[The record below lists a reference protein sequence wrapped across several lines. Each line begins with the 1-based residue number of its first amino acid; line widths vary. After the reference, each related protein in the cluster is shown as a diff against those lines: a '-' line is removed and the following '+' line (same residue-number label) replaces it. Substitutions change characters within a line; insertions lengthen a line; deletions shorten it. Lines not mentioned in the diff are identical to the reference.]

1 MNSHFLQV
9 RVVLLELQT
18 LRGVLFVLSGDVTAH
33 AGNSTILLLGAL
45 EDNLHSSV
53 FILLCHV
60 SLILSVFGSL
70 FPLSYRH
77 GKEHQQSTLR
87 PSKAVAKVL
96 LFFESTIFF
105 LKKNTQTYLLHCFTN
120 HYKNIFP
127 LFFHSFPSSFLL
139 FNDSFFTKSSLLI
152 SAKSYDI
159 FVEDGYFLQQERYTI
174 PQKKCN
180 QYSKN
185 HVRHHLWHET
195 SQSIVHLYQY

>member
-96 LFFESTIFF
+96 LFFESATFF
-105 LKKNTQTYLLHCFTN
+105 LKKNASN
-120 HYKNIFP
+120 V
-127 LFFHSFPSSFLL
+127 LL
-139 FNDSFFTKSSLLI
+139 FSI
-152 SAKSYDI
+152 SVYCKLHKKVLS
-159 FVEDGYFLQQERYTI
+159 YTI
-174 PQKKCN
+174 TCLFCSKKIHFF
-180 QYSKN
+180 Q
-185 HVRHHLWHET
+185 
-195 SQSIVHLYQY
+195 I

>member
-18 LRGVLFVLSGDVTAH
+18 LRGVLFVLSGDITAH
-33 AGNSTILLLGAL
+33 ARNTTILLLGAL

-96 LFFESTIFF
+96 LFFELSIFF
-105 LKKNTQTYLLHCFTN
+105 CKKNNYIITTDSHIIIYTMNGN
-120 HYKNIFP
+120 H
-127 LFFHSFPSSFLL
+127 FFHFEH
-139 FNDSFFTKSSLLI
+139 NV
-152 SAKSYDI
+152 Y
-159 FVEDGYFLQQERYTI
+159 
-174 PQKKCN
+174 
-180 QYSKN
+180 
-185 HVRHHLWHET
+185 
-195 SQSIVHLYQY
+195 

>member
-18 LRGVLFVLSGDVTAH
+18 LRGILFVLSGDITAH
-33 AGNSTILLLGAL
+33 ARNTTILLLGAL

-87 PSKAVAKVL
+87 PSKAVAKVP
-96 LFFESTIFF
+96 LFFELSIFF
-105 LKKNTQTYLLHCFTN
+105 CKKNNCIITTYSHIIIYVMNGN
-120 HYKNIFP
+120 HFF
-127 LFFHSFPSSFLL
+127 LFEH
-139 FNDSFFTKSSLLI
+139 NV
-152 SAKSYDI
+152 Y
-159 FVEDGYFLQQERYTI
+159 
-174 PQKKCN
+174 
-180 QYSKN
+180 
-185 HVRHHLWHET
+185 
-195 SQSIVHLYQY
+195 